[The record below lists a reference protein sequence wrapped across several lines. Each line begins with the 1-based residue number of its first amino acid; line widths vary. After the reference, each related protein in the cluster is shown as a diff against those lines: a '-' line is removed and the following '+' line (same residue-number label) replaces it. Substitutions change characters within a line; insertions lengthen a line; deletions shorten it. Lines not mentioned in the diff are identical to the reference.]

1 MTRTTAA
8 LTSALLLALGCGRR
22 GTGGPSHVPVT
33 IAHAAQRAVPFELL
47 ATGTVE
53 PRQTMEVQ
61 AQVTGVLTQVTFHEG
76 DEVAAGQVLFQ
87 IDPRPF
93 QAALEQAKG
102 MLARDQA
109 QAANARLEADRYA
122 ELVKQDYVTKQ
133 DYDEKRANADALG
146 ATVRADSAG
155 VTTAQLNLEW
165 ATIRAPISGRTGR
178 LLVREG
184 NLVRANSTDPLVVIN
199 QIHPILVRFAVPE
212 QNLAAIQRYRRN
224 RLPVV
229 VSPSKQDTSF
239 SAGELTF
246 VDNSVDT
253 ATGTVLL
260 KAEFPNRDNALWP
273 GEFLNVRLQL
283 YVEDS
288 ALVVPSQAVMTGQQ
302 GTYLFIV
309 NQDGTARS
317 QPVTVERTAGQYAIL
332 TRGAGVQVGEQ
343 IVTDGQLRLTAG
355 AAVEVR
361 GGGTSGAGG
370 GVAAARRA
378 CASGCPGGA
387 AGP

>member
-1 MTRTTAA
+1 
-8 LTSALLLALGCGRR
+8 G
-22 GTGGPSHVPVT
+22 
-33 IAHAAQRAVPFELL
+33 QRAVPFVVV

-53 PRQTMEVQ
+53 PRQTVAVQ
-61 AQVTGVLTQVTFHEG
+61 PQVTGVLTQVTFHEG

-93 QAALEQAKG
+93 QAALDQARG

-109 QAANARLEADRYA
+109 QAANARLEADR
-122 ELVKQDYVTKQ
+122 
-133 DYDEKRANADALG
+133 
-146 ATVRADSAG
+146 
-155 VTTAQLNLEW
+155 
-165 ATIRAPISGRTGR
+165 
-178 LLVREG
+178 
-184 NLVRANSTDPLVVIN
+184 STDPIVVIN

-212 QNLAAIQRYRRN
+212 QNLADIQRYRRN
-224 RLPVV
+224 RLPVL
-229 VSPSKQDTSF
+229 VSPSKQDTAF
-239 SAGELTF
+239 SAGALTF

-260 KAEFPNRDNALWP
+260 KAEFANRDNALWP

-317 QPVTVERTAGQYAIL
+317 Q
-332 TRGAGVQVGEQ
+332 
-343 IVTDGQLRLTAG
+343 
-355 AAVEVR
+355 
-361 GGGTSGAGG
+361 
-370 GVAAARRA
+370 
-378 CASGCPGGA
+378 
-387 AGP
+387 

>member
-8 LTSALLLALGCGRR
+8 LTSALLLVLGCGRR
-22 GTGGPSHVPVT
+22 GGGGPPHVPVT

-53 PRQTMEVQ
+53 PRQTVEVQ

-146 ATVRADSAG
+146 ATVRADSGG
-155 VTTAQLNLEW
+155 VATAQLNLEW
-165 ATIRAPISGRTGR
+165 AAIRAPISGRTGR
-178 LLVREG
+178 LLLREG
-184 NLVRANSTDPLVVIN
+184 NLVRANSAEPLVVIN
-199 QIHPILVRFAVPE
+199 QIHPILVRFAVPQ
-212 QNLAAIQRYRRN
+212 QNLPDIQRYRRN
-224 RLPVV
+224 RLPVL
-229 VSPSKQDTSF
+229 VSPSKEDTTF
-239 SAGELTF
+239 SAGTLTF

-253 ATGTVLL
+253 TTGTVLL
-260 KAEFPNRDNALWP
+260 KAEFSNRDNALWP
-273 GEFLNVRLQL
+273 GEFLSVRLQL

-288 ALVVPSQAVMTGQQ
+288 ALVVPTQAVMTGQQ
-302 GTYLFIV
+302 GTYVFVV
-309 NQDGTARS
+309 NQDGKAQS
-317 QPVTVERTAGQYAIL
+317 QPVTVERTTGQYAIL
-332 TRGAGVQVGEQ
+332 TQGAGVHVGDQV
-343 IVTDGQLRLTAG
+343 VTDGQLRLVSG
-355 AAVEVR
+355 ALVDVK
-361 GGGTSGAGG
+361 GGTGAGG
-370 GVAAARRA
+370 EVEADK
-378 CASGCPGGA
+378 
-387 AGP
+387 